1 MMFNRVPVAVFQAGL
16 VVAWS
21 SAYLGAIL
29 ASNTGSI
36 VRVILWRFVG
46 VSLLFLPFLWKR
58 VRNGVTWRWCVLHGM
73 LGAVGMFSCI
83 GLGIEAINLGLPAG
97 TASLISA
104 LQPLATAVLAG
115 PILRETVVRGQ
126 WIGLGIGLLG
136 VALSV
141 GGLSGGDQI
150 LGYLVCFGSM
160 ASMVIATMIAKAKWD
175 GTDLPAALALQT
187 IATAALCVPLAI
199 YNDTFWPQPSLQFLG
214 AVAWAILFATVGAYG
229 FYYICLMRL
238 GVVRTSSLI
247 YLTPPVTLLWAW
259 AMFDQPISPYTVV
272 GLLLCLA
279 GVYLSRGKR
288 SSFTGLSTE
297 EA

>member
-1 MMFNRVPVAVFQAGL
+1 MVFKRIPL
-16 VVAWS
+16 VVVQAALVLAWC
-21 SAYLGAIL
+21 SAFLGAII
-29 ASNTGSI
+29 ASDNGSI
-36 VRVILWRFVG
+36 VRVLLWRFVA
-46 VSLLFLPFLWKR
+46 VSLLFAPSLWR
-58 VRNGVTWRWCVLHGM
+58 AVRRGVTWRWCLLQVL

-160 ASMVIATMIAKAKWD
+160 ASMVIATMIAK
-175 GTDLPAALALQT
+175 
-187 IATAALCVPLAI
+187 
-199 YNDTFWPQPSLQFLG
+199 
-214 AVAWAILFATVGAYG
+214 
-229 FYYICLMRL
+229 
-238 GVVRTSSLI
+238 
-247 YLTPPVTLLWAW
+247 
-259 AMFDQPISPYTVV
+259 
-272 GLLLCLA
+272 
-279 GVYLSRGKR
+279 
-288 SSFTGLSTE
+288 
-297 EA
+297 